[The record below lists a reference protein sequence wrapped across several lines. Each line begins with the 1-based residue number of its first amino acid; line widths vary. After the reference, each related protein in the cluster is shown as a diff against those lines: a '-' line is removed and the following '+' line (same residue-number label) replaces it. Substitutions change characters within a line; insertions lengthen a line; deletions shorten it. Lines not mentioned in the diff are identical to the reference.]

1 MRCDL
6 VTSSCVGGREAAVS
20 ERRGF
25 MNSPLKTAANEII
38 VHPLKQKK
46 SPSAELS
53 PELKLVQD
61 ALFKHV
67 GKPIPR
73 KEDGRL
79 ITGEGR
85 FSDDF
90 SLPGQTYAAVVRS
103 PYPHARILGIDKTEA
118 LASPGVLLV
127 LTGEDL
133 RADGLK
139 DIPHNPIPSTNFDM
153 KLRAKDGSKAFTGPH
168 HLLPTDKARHVGEAV
183 AIVVAETAAQAA
195 DGAEKV
201 LVDWEEL
208 PYVTDTAIAA
218 EPGAPTIWDEV
229 PDNVFIDTT
238 FGDREGTDAAFA
250 AADHVVKAQFHI
262 HRVTAV
268 TMEPRASLGHYD
280 PETKR
285 YTLYAGSGG
294 AVRQKNELSKVLG
307 IEPNELRV
315 LSFDVGGNFGA
326 RNRVYVEFGLVLW
339 ASRKLAR
346 PVKYTATRSEAFLT
360 DYQGRDLV
368 TKVELALRKD
378 GKFLAMR
385 ADNLS
390 NVGGRAVSLS
400 PLSKGSGLITGSYD
414 IPYATL
420 RARAVFSNTMCTQ
433 AYRSSG
439 RPEVTYAIERLVEL
453 AADQLGFD
461 KLELRRMNLI
471 PPSAMPYTNAVG
483 SVYDSGEYE
492 KNMDRALEI
501 SEWATFDARKAEAA
515 RRGKLLGRGFAN
527 YVESSI
533 GTPKERAEIEIKDE
547 GNIEVV
553 IGTQPSGQGHETSFA
568 QVVAD
573 MIQVPVEKVWIVL
586 GDTDIVSV
594 GGGSHSG
601 RSMRHAGT
609 VMAMASADLLAEGR
623 KRAAELF
630 GSAEDEVGF
639 EGGVFKLVDSNRT
652 IDIFELGR
660 RTRSTHGPLR
670 VVRDNEMHTPV
681 YPNGAAVCEVE
692 VDRETGHV
700 QIARYS
706 TIDDVGRC
714 INPLIVHGQTHGG
727 IAQGVG
733 QAMWELCAI
742 DPTSGQPLAGSLMD
756 YGMPR
761 SDNMPSFKCEIAEV
775 ISPTNPLGIKAGG
788 EGGTTPALATVVNAV
803 VDALREFGV
812 KDIQMPVTPANVWRA
827 MNSGRKASS
836 GDIYE

>member
-1 MRCDL
+1 MKSPL
-6 VTSSCVGGREAAVS
+6 QISTPPVIEHPLTKPKPESPAVS
-20 ERRGF
+20 
-25 MNSPLKTAANEII
+25 
-38 VHPLKQKK
+38 
-46 SPSAELS
+46 
-53 PELKLVQD
+53 PEMKLVQE
-61 ALFKHV
+61 ALFRHV

-79 ITGEGR
+79 ISGKGR

-90 SLPGQTYAAVVRS
+90 SLPGQTFAAMVRS
-103 PYPHARILGIDKTEA
+103 PYPHARILSIDASEA
-118 LASPGVLLV
+118 LEIPGVLAV
-127 LTGEDL
+127 LTG
-133 RADGLK
+133 ADVLAEGLQP
-139 DIPHNPIPSTNFDM
+139 IPHNPVPSTNFDV
-153 KLRAKDGSKAFTGPH
+153 KLRARDGSFPFTGPH
-168 HLLPTDKARHVGEAV
+168 YLLPADKARHVGEAV

-195 DGAEKV
+195 DAAEKV
-201 LVDWEEL
+201 MVDYEEL
-208 PYVTDTAIAA
+208 PHVTESWEAA
-218 EPGAPTIWDEV
+218 RLGAPAVWDEV
-229 PDNVFIDTT
+229 PDNVFVDSQ
-238 FGDREGTDAAFA
+238 FGDHDATDAAFA
-250 AADHVVKAQFHI
+250 IADHVVKAEFHI

-268 TMEPRASLGHYD
+268 TMEPRASLGHFD
-280 PETKR
+280 AATGR

-307 IEPNELRV
+307 IEPNDLRV

-339 ASRKLAR
+339 ASKKVGR

-368 TKVELALRKD
+368 TKVELALDRS
-378 GKFLAMR
+378 GKFLALK

-390 NVGGRAVSLS
+390 NVGGRCVSLS
-400 PLSKGSGLITGSYD
+400 PLSKGSGLITGSYH
-414 IPYATL
+414 IPAATL
-420 RARAVFSNTMCTQ
+420 RARAVFTNTMCTQ

-439 RPEVTYAIERLVEL
+439 RPEVTFAIERIVEL
-453 AADQLGFD
+453 AARELGFD
-461 KLELRRMNLI
+461 PLELRRRNLV
-471 PPSAMPYTNAVG
+471 PVEAMPYTNAVG

-492 KNMDRALEI
+492 KNMDRALEL
-501 SEWATFDARKAEAA
+501 SEWDGFEARKAEAA
-515 RRGKLLGRGFAN
+515 GRGKLLGRGFAN

-533 GTPKERAEIEIKDE
+533 GTPKERAEIEIKDD
-547 GNIEVV
+547 GTVEVV

-623 KRAAELF
+623 RRAAEH
-630 GSAEDEVGF
+630 F
-639 EGGVFKLVDSNRT
+639 EADPDAIEFEAGYFKLGGTNQA
-652 IDIFELGR
+652 IDIFDLAR
-660 RTRSTHGPLR
+660 RTRESHGVLR

-681 YPNGAAVCEVE
+681 FPNGAAVCEVE
-692 VDRETGHV
+692 VDRDTGHV
-700 QIARYS
+700 QITKYT

-733 QAMWELCAI
+733 QAMWELCAL
-742 DPTSGQPLAGSLMD
+742 DASTGQPIAGSLMD

-775 ISPTNPLGIKAGG
+775 FSPTNPLGIKAGG

-803 VDALREFGV
+803 VDALKDYGV
-812 KDIQMPVTPANVWRA
+812 TDMQMPVTPHAVWRA
-827 MNSGRKASS
+827 MNNGNGARALSAS
-836 GDIYE
+836 

>member
-1 MRCDL
+1 MK
-6 VTSSCVGGREAAVS
+6 
-20 ERRGF
+20 
-25 MNSPLKTAANEII
+25 SPLQTVAPEVI
-38 VHPLKQKK
+38 VHPLKQPK
-46 SPSAELS
+46 PESAELS
-53 PELKLVQD
+53 PEMKLVQE

-79 ITGEGR
+79 ITGKGR

-90 SLPGQTYAAVVRS
+90 SLPGQTYAAIVRS

-118 LASPGVLLV
+118 LASEGVLLV
-127 LTGEDL
+127 LTGEDIL
-133 RADGLK
+133 AD
-139 DIPHNPIPSTNFDM
+139 DIKPVPHNPVPSTNFDM
-153 KLRAKDGSKAFTGPH
+153 KLRAKDGSHAFTGPH
-168 HLLPTDKARHVGEAV
+168 YLLPSDKARHVGEAI

-201 LVDWEEL
+201 MIDWEEL
-208 PYVTDTAIAA
+208 PWVTDTAKAA

-238 FGDREGTDAAFA
+238 FGDQEATDAAFA
-250 AADHVVKAQFHI
+250 KADHVVKAQFHI
-262 HRVTAV
+262 HRVTGV
-268 TMEPRASLGHYD
+268 TMEPRSSLGSYD

-307 IEPNELRV
+307 IEPKDLRV
-315 LSFDVGGNFGA
+315 LSFDVGGNFGT

-339 ASRKLAR
+339 ASAKIGR
-346 PVKYTATRSEAFLT
+346 PVKYTATRSESFLT

-368 TKVELALRKD
+368 TKVELAVRKD
-378 GKFLAMR
+378 GKFLALR

-414 IPYATL
+414 IPCATL
-420 RARAVFSNTMCTQ
+420 RARAVFTNTMCTQ

-439 RPEVTYAIERLVEL
+439 RPEVTYAIERIVEL

-492 KNMDRALEI
+492 RNMDRALEI
-501 SEWATFDARKAEAA
+501 SEWNTFETRKAEAA
-515 RRGKLLGRGFAN
+515 KRGKLLGRGFAN

-533 GTPKERAEIEIKDE
+533 GTPKERAEIEIKDD
-547 GNIEVV
+547 GNIEVI

-573 MIQVPVEKVWIVL
+573 MIQVPVEKVWIVI

-630 GSAEDEVGF
+630 GSTPDQIDF
-639 EGGVFKLVDSNRT
+639 EGGVFKLRNSNQT

-660 RTRSTHGPLR
+660 RTRESHGTLR
-670 VVRDNEMHTPV
+670 VVKDNEMHTPV
-681 YPNGAAVCEVE
+681 FPNGAAVCEVE
-692 VDRETGHV
+692 IDRDTGHV
-700 QIARYS
+700 QIVRYT

-742 DPTSGQPLAGSLMD
+742 DPNSGQPLAGSFMD
-756 YGMPR
+756 YGLPR
-761 SDNMPSFKCEIAEV
+761 SDTMPSFRCEIAEV

-803 VDALREFGV
+803 VDALSEFGV

-827 MNSGRKASS
+827 MNSGRKAS
-836 GDIYE
+836 

>member
-1 MRCDL
+1 M
-6 VTSSCVGGREAAVS
+6 SSLQ
-20 ERRGF
+20 
-25 MNSPLKTAANEII
+25 NTASAGEV
-38 VHPLKQKK
+38 VHPLKQPK
-46 SPSAELS
+46 PAELS
-53 PELKLVQD
+53 PEMKLVQE
-61 ALFKHV
+61 ALFRHV
-67 GKPIPR
+67 GKPLPR

-79 ITGEGR
+79 ITGKGR

-90 SLPGQTYAAVVRS
+90 SLPGQTYAAIVRS
-103 PYPHARILGIDKTEA
+103 PYPHARINGIDKTEA
-118 LASPGVLLV
+118 LESPGVLLV
-127 LTGEDL
+127 LTGEDIL
-133 RADGLK
+133 ADNILP
-139 DIPHNPIPSTNFDM
+139 IPHNPVPSTNFDM
-153 KLRAKDGSKAFTGPH
+153 KLRAKDGSHAFTGPH
-168 HLLPTDKARHVGEAV
+168 YLLPADKARHVGEAV

-201 LVDWEEL
+201 MVDWEEL
-208 PYVTDTAIAA
+208 PFVTDTAKAA
-218 EPGAPTIWDEV
+218 EPGAPAVWDEV
-229 PDNVFIDTT
+229 PGNVFIDTT
-238 FGDREGTDAAFA
+238 FGDVEGTNAAFA
-250 AADHVVKAQFHI
+250 AADHVVKAEFHI
-262 HRVTAV
+262 HRVTGV
-268 TMEPRASLGHYD
+268 TMEPRASLGSYD

-307 IEPNELRV
+307 IEPKDLRV
-315 LSFDVGGNFGA
+315 LSFDVGGNFGT

-339 ASRKLAR
+339 ASRKLGR
-346 PVKYTATRSEAFLT
+346 PVKFTATRSESFLT

-368 TKVELALRKD
+368 TKVELAIRKD
-378 GKFLAMR
+378 GRFLAMR

-439 RPEVTYAIERLVEL
+439 RPEVTFAIERMCEL

-461 KLELRRMNLI
+461 KLELRRINLV

-492 KNMDRALEI
+492 KNMDRALELA
-501 SEWATFDARKAEAA
+501 EWSTFEARKAEAA
-515 RRGKLLGRGFAN
+515 TRGKLLGRGFAN

-533 GTPKERAEIEIKDE
+533 GTPKERAEIEIKDD
-547 GNIEVV
+547 GTVEVV

-573 MIQVPVEKVWIVL
+573 MLQVPVEKVWIVI

-623 KRAAELF
+623 RR
-630 GSAEDEVGF
+630 SAQLLDTTPGEIDF
-639 EGGVFKLVDSNRT
+639 EGGVFRQRNTNHAV
-652 IDIFELGR
+652 DIFELGR
-660 RTRSTHGPLR
+660 RTRASHGTLR

-681 YPNGAAVCEVE
+681 FPNGAAICEVE

-700 QIARYS
+700 QIVRYTS
-706 TIDDVGRC
+706 IDDVGRC

-742 DPTSGQPLAGSLMD
+742 DAESGQPLAGSLMD

-761 SDNMPSFKCEIAEV
+761 SDTVPSFTCEIAEV
-775 ISPTNPLGIKAGG
+775 FSPTNPLGIKAGG

-803 VDALREFGV
+803 VDALSEFGV
-812 KDIQMPVTPANVWRA
+812 TDIQMPVTPATVWRA
-827 MNSGRKASS
+827 MNTGRKAS
-836 GDIYE
+836 

>member
-1 MRCDL
+1 
-6 VTSSCVGGREAAVS
+6 
-20 ERRGF
+20 
-25 MNSPLKTAANEII
+25 MNRPFKTAASEMI
-38 VHPLKQKK
+38 VHPLKQPK
-46 SPSAELS
+46 PDSAKLS
-53 PELKLVQD
+53 PEMKLVQE

-79 ITGEGR
+79 ITGKGR

-90 SLPGQTYAAVVRS
+90 SLPGQTYAAIVRS

-118 LASPGVLLV
+118 LASEGVLLV
-127 LTGEDL
+127 LTGEDIL
-133 RADGLK
+133 ADDIK
-139 DIPHNPIPSTNFDM
+139 PIPHNPIPSTNFDM
-153 KLRAKDGSKAFTGPH
+153 KLRAKDGSAAFTGPH
-168 HLLPTDKARHVGEAV
+168 YLLPADKARFVGEAV

-201 LVDWEEL
+201 LIDWEEL
-208 PYVTDTAIAA
+208 PYVTDTAKAA

-238 FGDREGTDAAFA
+238 FGDIEGTNAAFA
-250 AADHVVKAQFHI
+250 EADHVVKAEFHI
-262 HRVTAV
+262 HRVTGV
-268 TMEPRASLGHYD
+268 TMEPRSSLGSYD

-307 IEPNELRV
+307 IEPKDLRV
-315 LSFDVGGNFGA
+315 LSFDVGGNFGT

-339 ASRKLAR
+339 ASARIGR
-346 PVKYTATRSEAFLT
+346 PVKYTATRSESFLT

-368 TKVELALRKD
+368 TKVELAIRKD

-439 RPEVTYAIERLVEL
+439 RPEVTFAIERLVEL

-461 KLELRRMNLI
+461 KLELRRKNLI

-492 KNMDRALEI
+492 KNMDRALEL
-501 SEWATFDARKAEAA
+501 SDWASFDARKAEAA

-533 GTPKERAEIEIKDE
+533 GTPKERAEIEIKDD
-547 GNIEVV
+547 GTIEVI

-623 KRAAELF
+623 KRAANLL
-630 GSAEDEVGF
+630 GSAPDRIDF
-639 EGGVFKLVDSNRT
+639 EGGVFKLRNSNQT

-660 RTRSTHGPLR
+660 RTRASHGKLR
-670 VVRDNEMHTPV
+670 VVKDNEMHTPV
-681 YPNGAAVCEVE
+681 FPNGAAICEVE
-692 VDRETGHV
+692 IDRDTGHV
-700 QIARYS
+700 QIVRYT

-742 DPTSGQPLAGSLMD
+742 DPNSGQPLAGSFMD
-756 YGMPR
+756 YGLPR
-761 SDNMPSFKCEIAEV
+761 SDTMPSFKCEIAEV

-803 VDALREFGV
+803 VNALSEFGV

-827 MNSGRKASS
+827 MNSGRKAS
-836 GDIYE
+836 

>member
-1 MRCDL
+1 
-6 VTSSCVGGREAAVS
+6 
-20 ERRGF
+20 
-25 MNSPLKTAANEII
+25 MNSPLKTAANEVI

-46 SPSAELS
+46 SPSAELT
-53 PELKLVQD
+53 PELKLIQD

-127 LTGEDL
+127 LTGQDL

-153 KLRAKDGSKAFTGPH
+153 KLSAKDGSKAFTGPH

-183 AIVVAETAAQAA
+183 AIVVAETAAEAA

-208 PYVTDTAIAA
+208 PYVTDTAIAV

-461 KLELRRMNLI
+461 KLELRRMNII
-471 PPSAMPYTNAVG
+471 PRSAMPYTNAVG

-533 GTPKERAEIEIKDE
+533 GTPKERAEIEIKDD

-639 EGGVFKLVDSNRT
+639 EGGVFKLADSNRT

-700 QIARYS
+700 QIVRYS

>member
-1 MRCDL
+1 
-6 VTSSCVGGREAAVS
+6 
-20 ERRGF
+20 
-25 MNSPLKTAANEII
+25 MNSPLKTPAPDAII
-38 VHPLKQKK
+38 HPLKRPK
-46 SPSAELS
+46 SESAELS
-53 PELKLVQD
+53 PEMKLVQE

-79 ITGEGR
+79 ITGKGR

-90 SLPGQTYAAVVRS
+90 TLPGQTYAAIVRS
-103 PYPHARILGIDKTEA
+103 PYPHARINGIDKTEA

-127 LTGEDL
+127 LTGEDIL
-133 RADGLK
+133 TDGILP
-139 DIPHNPIPSTNFDM
+139 IPHNPVPSTNFDM
-153 KLRAKDGSKAFTGPH
+153 KLRAKDGSHAFTGPH
-168 HLLPTDKARHVGEAV
+168 YLLPSDKARHVGEAV

-195 DGAEKV
+195 DAAEKV
-201 LVDWEEL
+201 MVDWEEL
-208 PYVTDTAIAA
+208 PFVTDTAKAA

-238 FGDREGTDAAFA
+238 FGDVEGTDAAFA
-250 AADHVVKAQFHI
+250 AADHVVKAEFHV
-262 HRVTAV
+262 HRVTGV
-268 TMEPRASLGHYD
+268 TMEPRAALGSYD
-280 PETKR
+280 RETKR

-307 IEPNELRV
+307 IEPKDLRV
-315 LSFDVGGNFGA
+315 LSFDVGGNFGT

-339 ASRKLAR
+339 ASAKIGR
-346 PVKYTATRSEAFLT
+346 PVKFTATRSESFLT

-368 TKVELALRKD
+368 SKVELAIRKD
-378 GKFLAMR
+378 GKFLALR
-385 ADNLS
+385 SDNLS

-439 RPEVTYAIERLVEL
+439 RPEVTFAIERMCEL

-501 SEWATFDARKAEAA
+501 SEWHTFDARKVEAA
-515 RRGKLLGRGFAN
+515 KRGKLLGRGFAN

-533 GTPKERAEIEIKDE
+533 GTPKERAEIEIKED
-547 GNIEVV
+547 GNIEVI

-623 KRAAELF
+623 KRAAELLD
-630 GSAEDEVGF
+630 GTPDQIDF
-639 EGGVFKLVDSNRT
+639 EGGVFKLRNSNQT

-660 RTRSTHGPLR
+660 RTRESLGPLR
-670 VVRDNEMHTPV
+670 VVKDNEMHTPV
-681 YPNGAAVCEVE
+681 FPNGAAICEVE
-692 VDRETGHV
+692 IDRDTGHV
-700 QIARYS
+700 QIVRYT

-742 DPTSGQPLAGSLMD
+742 DQNSGQPLAGSLMD

-761 SDNMPSFKCEIAEV
+761 SDNMPSFNCEIAEV
-775 ISPTNPLGIKAGG
+775 FSPTNPLGIKAGG

-803 VDALREFGV
+803 VDALSEFGV

-827 MNSGRKASS
+827 MNNGRKAS
-836 GDIYE
+836 